1 MNYTNLIELILKY
14 PRRWLWLSLVFIFSF
29 IPGLLMLK
37 SDYGSRIWYNQADPL
52 IQALNKFERNFGND
66 EFIGYVLY
74 DQDGVFTEKQ
84 MLQLRELTQNAWT
97 IQDVVRVDSLA
108 NSLVT
113 DVSGDDF
120 KVSKLLP
127 DGSFDVDKI
136 KNYALSEK
144 NLRGTYVD
152 EKGQMLLVYARLRPI
167 FEQNLNYQDI
177 VLSAQNILNQ
187 TNLSEFEMVDLFG
200 TAKVTDA
207 YREVNNRDIAKL
219 LPFMLLMVLAFLWW
233 NFKSIE
239 AVLIPFAVLG
249 LSVLASFGLMG
260 YLGLKFNNLSS
271 CIPGI
276 LLAIS
281 IADTVHVL
289 SNFYK
294 NFQSQQDFNLALRE
308 SLIKNFSP
316 TLFTSLSTAIG
327 FATLL
332 TSSIIPIRD
341 LGVIAGFGTLVAW
354 LLTIFMLPGLFS
366 YIPTSWILKTKVRK
380 TSFLNVT
387 HHQASKFV
395 SFLFIYRFIIVA
407 SVVVLSVSGIY
418 LSSKNIVNSDPLEY
432 FDKKVP
438 VRKTYDFIRDQLK
451 SVGGPEI
458 VIHSGAADGVKNPQ
472 FLRKVEEFEQWI
484 LSNVNTAKS
493 VHSLVHVI
501 KDLNQKFNQ
510 NQSEYYVIPSSQE
523 LVAQY
528 LFLYTMNLPEGLD
541 LNNRVTADFE
551 TMRLTVMW
559 NIPDA
564 HRSVIEIDKIN
575 AKAQEMGLNAYV
587 SGQMP
592 LYHRLNGYVVQTF
605 VSSMSLAII
614 LVALFMI
621 WILRSVK
628 MGLFSMIPNVIPLT
642 FGGAIMYLNKTDIDL
657 GAAINYSVCLGVVV
671 DDTIHFL
678 FDYNRRRKSGLSIHE
693 SITQVFV
700 QTGPALV
707 LTTVILTVGFGLFYF
722 SEFVPNINFGLY
734 CAIIFIFALIMDIIF
749 LPALLLLN
757 HRKGLE

>member
-1 MNYTNLIELILKY
+1 
-14 PRRWLWLSLVFIFSF
+14 
-29 IPGLLMLK
+29 
-37 SDYGSRIWYNQADPL
+37 
-52 IQALNKFERNFGND
+52 
-66 EFIGYVLY
+66 
-74 DQDGVFTEKQ
+74 
-84 MLQLRELTQNAWT
+84 
-97 IQDVVRVDSLA
+97 
-108 NSLVT
+108 
-113 DVSGDDF
+113 
-120 KVSKLLP
+120 
-127 DGSFDVDKI
+127 
-136 KNYALSEK
+136 
-144 NLRGTYVD
+144 
-152 EKGQMLLVYARLRPI
+152 
-167 FEQNLNYQDI
+167 
-177 VLSAQNILNQ
+177 
-187 TNLSEFEMVDLFG
+187 
-200 TAKVTDA
+200 VTDA

-239 AVLIPFAVLG
+239 AVLIPFVVLV

-260 YLGLKFNNLSS
+260 FLELKFNNLSS

-281 IADTVHVL
+281 IADTVHIL

-294 NFQSQQDFNLALRE
+294 NFQTHLDFNLALRE
-308 SLIKNFSP
+308 SLVKNFAP

-332 TSSIIPIRD
+332 SSSIIPIRD
-341 LGVIAGFGTLVAW
+341 LGVIAGFGTMVAW

-366 YIPTSWILKTKVRK
+366 FIPASWILKTKVRK
-380 TSFLNVT
+380 TSFLNINYD
-387 HHQASKFV
+387 QSKAFV
-395 SFLFIYRFIIVA
+395 DWIFRSRFWIVSIVFI
-407 SVVVLSVSGIY
+407 LSITAIY

-438 VRKTYDFIRDQLK
+438 VRKTYDFIREQLK

-458 VIHSGAADGVKNPQ
+458 VIHAGVPDGVKNPE
-472 FLRKVEEFEQWI
+472 FLRKVEQFEEWI
-484 LSNVNTAKS
+484 LLNVNTAKS

-510 NQSEYYVIPSSQE
+510 NKSDYYLIPSSQE

-541 LNNRVTADFE
+541 INNRVTSDFE
-551 TMRLTVMW
+551 TMRLSVMW

-575 AKAQEMGLNAYV
+575 AKAKEMGLNAYV

-592 LYHRLNGYVVQTF
+592 LYHRLNAYVVQTF
-605 VSSMSLAII
+605 VSSMSLAIV
-614 LVALFMI
+614 LVAVFMI
-621 WILRSVK
+621 WILRSFK
-628 MGLFSMIPNVIPLT
+628 MGMFSMIPNVIPLT

-678 FDYNRRRKSGLSIHE
+678 FDYNRRRKSGFSIHE

-707 LTTVILTVGFGLFYF
+707 LTTIILTVGFGLFYF

-734 CAIIFIFALIMDIIF
+734 CAIIFIFALVMDIIF

-757 HRKGLE
+757 HRKSLE

>member
-1 MNYTNLIELILKY
+1 MNYQNLIEVILKY
-14 PRRWLWLSLVFIFSF
+14 PRRCLWISILFILAFL
-29 IPGLLMLK
+29 PGLLLLQ
-37 SDYGSRIWYNQADPL
+37 SDYGSRIWYNQQDPL

-66 EFIGYVLY
+66 EFIGYVLF
-74 DQDGVFTEKQ
+74 DQDGVFSEKQ
-84 MLQLRELTQNAWT
+84 LLQLRQLTQNAWK

-113 DVSGDDF
+113 EVSGDDF

-127 DGSFDVDKI
+127 EESLQIEQI
-136 KNYALSEK
+136 KKHALGDK

-152 EKGQMLLVYARLRPI
+152 EQGKMLLVYARLRPI
-167 FEQNLNYQDI
+167 FDQNLNYQQV
-177 VLSAQNILNQ
+177 VLSAQSILDQ
-187 TNLSEFEMVDLFG
+187 TNVSEFELVDLFG

-239 AVLIPFAVLG
+239 AVLIPFVVLG

-260 YLGLKFNNLSS
+260 FLGLKFNNLSA

-281 IADTVHVL
+281 IADTVHIL

-294 NFQSQQDFNLALRE
+294 NFQTDHDFNLALRD
-308 SLIKNFSP
+308 SLVKNFAP

-332 TSSIIPIRD
+332 SSSIIPIRD
-341 LGVIAGFGTLVAW
+341 LGVITGFGTLVAW

-366 YIPTSWILKTKVRK
+366 FIPASWILKTKVRK
-380 TSFLNVT
+380 TSFLNINYD
-387 HHQASKFV
+387 QSKAFV
-395 SFLFIYRFIIVA
+395 DWIFRSRIWIVSVVFISSIVA
-407 SVVVLSVSGIY
+407 IY

-438 VRKTYDFIRDQLK
+438 VRKTYDFIREQLK

-458 VIHSGAADGVKNPQ
+458 VIHAGVSDGVKNPV
-472 FLRKVEEFEQWI
+472 FLRKVEQFEEWI
-484 LSNVNTAKS
+484 LQNVNTAKS

-510 NQSEYYVIPSSQE
+510 NKSDYYLIPNSQE

-541 LNNRVTADFE
+541 INNRVTSDFE
-551 TMRLTVMW
+551 TMRLSVMW

-575 AKAQEMGLNAYV
+575 AKAKEMGLNAYV

-592 LYHRLNGYVVQTF
+592 LYHRLNAYVVQTF
-605 VSSMSLAII
+605 VSSMTLAVV
-614 LVALFMI
+614 LVAVFMI
-621 WILRSVK
+621 WILRSFK
-628 MGLFSMIPNVIPLT
+628 MGMFSMIPNVIPLT

-707 LTTVILTVGFGLFYF
+707 LTTIILTVGFGLFYF

-734 CAIIFIFALIMDIIF
+734 CAIIFIFALVMDIIF

-757 HRKGLE
+757 HRKSLE